1 MHLVEAPDLHY
12 FVSCLKKTE
21 TCQEGKKWLKGGV
34 QANIE
39 QHINYFKIITET
51 SMAPW
56 EKN

>member
-1 MHLVEAPDLHY
+1 M
-12 FVSCLKKTE
+12 FKKKTE